1 MGKSALLLLIF
12 LIGVV
17 VLIFFGINWYKEQ
30 KKDPYTTFIKPR
42 VELANFQIK
51 TMTRQK
57 TEMNMNMLIDNP
69 SPIGFKINNLK
80 YKIYIVDTEV
90 MKSTYSKAIKLEGN
104 DSSLISLPVTVYN
117 EKLIRKLEELENK
130 NLDSVNYK
138 IKGQFFTNIPF
149 LKGEPIDFEMEK
161 RLPLYKIPKAKFEKL
176 KIEKL
181 GLNNTKVI
189 IQTKIENPNVFP
201 FKFKET
207 IFKVNI
213 DKDELMKG
221 NIDTVVNIPAKGK
234 VDLNLPAEISIKE
247 VGETAFEMLLKPGD
261 VDYSF
266 YLETK
271 LVSEDNSLKNSLIT
285 MEGQGKLQDLTKQ
298 NK

>member
-1 MGKSALLLLIF
+1 MRKSALLLLIF

-69 SPIGFKINNLK
+69 SPIGFKINNLE
-80 YKIYIVDTEV
+80 YKIYIVDSEI
-90 MKSTYSKAIKLEGN
+90 MKSTYSKAVKLEGN

-117 EKLIRKLEELENK
+117 EKLIKKLEELENR

-221 NIDTVVNIPAKGK
+221 SIDTVVNIPAKGK